1 MSKVLKNG
9 ITVLV
14 VAVCGF
20 VCLIALLLYASGELK
35 YASYELESAVK
46 PELVSATAE
55 RIDSG
60 TLKNVRDDRD
70 YYKVKL
76 MLQNNSNYGYWDS
89 SLYFTYKKPDNSN
102 AYIQEME
109 HTSAF
114 DRWQDGRYFP
124 AGKAAAVSER
134 IIEVDKD
141 CREVKISQRGD
152 DTDPVTVQLEK

>member
-55 RIDSG
+55 YIDSG

-89 SLYFTYKKPDNSN
+89 LLYFVYNKPDNSN

-124 AGKAAAVSER
+124 AGKAAISER

>member
-76 MLQNNSNYGYWDS
+76 MLQNNSTYGYWDS

-124 AGKAAAVSER
+124 AGKAAVSER

>member
-76 MLQNNSNYGYWDS
+76 MLRNNSNYGYWDS

-124 AGKAAAVSER
+124 AGKAAVSER

>member
-1 MSKVLKNG
+1 MNKVAKNG

-14 VAVCGF
+14 VAVCAF
-20 VCLIALLLYASGELK
+20 VCLITLLLFASGELK

-55 RIDSG
+55 RIDSEI
-60 TLKNVRDDRD
+60 LQDVRDDRD
-70 YYKVKL
+70 YYRVK
-76 MLQNNSNYGYWDS
+76 MTIQNNSNYGYWDS
-89 SLYFTYKKPDNSN
+89 SLYFVYKQVDNSK
-102 AYIQEME
+102 AYVRELE
-109 HTSAF
+109 NTSVF

-124 AGKAAAVSER
+124 AGKAAVSER

-152 DTDPVTVQLEK
+152 DADPVTVQLQK

>member
-55 RIDSG
+55 RIDSEA
-60 TLKNVRDDRD
+60 LKNVRDDRD
-70 YYKVKL
+70 YYKVNL

-124 AGKAAAVSER
+124 AGKAAVSER

>member
-55 RIDSG
+55 YIDSG

-89 SLYFTYKKPDNSN
+89 LLYFVYNKPDNSN
-102 AYIQEME
+102 SYIQEME

-124 AGKAAAVSER
+124 AGKAAISER

>member
-1 MSKVLKNG
+1 M
-9 ITVLV
+9 
-14 VAVCGF
+14 
-20 VCLIALLLYASGELK
+20 
-35 YASYELESAVK
+35 
-46 PELVSATAE
+46 LVSATAE
-55 RIDSG
+55 RIDSEA
-60 TLKNVRDDRD
+60 LKNVRDDRD

-89 SLYFTYKKPDNSN
+89 SLYFTYKEPDNSN

-124 AGKAAAVSER
+124 AGKAAVSER